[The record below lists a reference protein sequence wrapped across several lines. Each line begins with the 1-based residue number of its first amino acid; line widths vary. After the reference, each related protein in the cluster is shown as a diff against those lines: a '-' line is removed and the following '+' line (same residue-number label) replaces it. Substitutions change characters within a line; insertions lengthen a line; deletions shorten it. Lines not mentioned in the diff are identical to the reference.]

1 MLLKIKYYYDGTG
14 YYDRHFKSV
23 YRSSLI
29 SEYFI
34 KLDPYYMRLYYK
46 KARVFN
52 QKYRRFLEKRTLN
65 NQNYVKKYFRC
76 IKRKNRGSKIKS
88 HFFKKKIKK
97 KKIIKDTRKKKPKVS
112 KVSRKKKFKFKH
124 FY

>member
-1 MLLKIKYYYDGTG
+1 MLLKIKYYYDGRG

-29 SEYFI
+29 AEYFI

-46 KARVFN
+46 KARGFN
-52 QKYRRFLEKRTLN
+52 QKYARFLAKRTRN
-65 NQNYVKKYFRC
+65 NQKYIKKYFRY
-76 IKRKNRGSKIKS
+76 IKRRNRGSKIKS

-97 KKIIKDTRKKKPKVS
+97 KKLKKIRRRKKPKTY
-112 KVSRKKKFKFKH
+112 KINRKKKFKFKP
-124 FY
+124 YY